1 MNMILKNIGKEEIKM
16 TFKITNTTT
25 NRSYQVIGNSFETVW
40 NSEKCWVSKGTI
52 VTIEDENENIKYFKK
67 EN

>member
-1 MNMILKNIGKEEIKM
+1 M
-16 TFKITNTTT
+16 TFKITNITT

-40 NSEKCWVSKGTI
+40 DSEKCWFSKGTI
-52 VTIEDENENIKYFKK
+52 VTIEDENGNIKYFKK